1 MLTPRD
7 FHFDLP
13 PERIAQR
20 PAEPRDACRL
30 MRLQRASG
38 RIEHR
43 AFRDL
48 AGLLRPGDLLVLN
61 DTRVVPA
68 RFEARRPTGGRVE
81 GLFLRTR
88 EDGAWS
94 VLLRNAGKCRPGEQL
109 SLNATGHALVLLERE
124 QEGQWL
130 ARPEPPAGAEDLLGR
145 IGSTPLP
152 PYIRRPGGRDD
163 AEDRTRY
170 QTVYARAPGAVAAPT
185 AGLHFTPELL
195 DVLERQGVGRA
206 YVTLHVGLGT
216 FAPVKA
222 ATLAEHPMHS
232 EWYDLPAATL
242 AAVERTRRQG
252 GRVVAVG
259 TTAVRVLESAAR
271 RPGPLAPHG
280 GWTDLFLYPPAG
292 FALTDALITNFH
304 LPGSTLIM
312 LVAAFCAPGR
322 EEGRERI
329 LAAYRE
335 AIAAGYAFYSY
346 GDAMLIE

>member
-30 MRLQRASG
+30 MRLQRGAG

-81 GLFLRTR
+81 GLFLRAR
-88 EDGAWS
+88 EEGAWS
-94 VLLRNAGKCRPGEQL
+94 VLLRNAGKCRPGEKL
-109 SLNATGHALVLLERE
+109 SLNAAGHALVLVERE

-130 ARPEPPAGAEDLLGR
+130 ARPEPPAAAEGLLER

-152 PYIRRPGGRDD
+152 PYIRRPGERDD

-195 DVLERQGVGRA
+195 DGLERQGVGRA

-222 ATLAEHPMHS
+222 ATLAGHPMHS
-232 EWYDLPAATL
+232 EWYDLPADTL

-271 RPGPLAPHG
+271 RPGPLAPQS
-280 GWTDLFLYPPAG
+280 GWTDLFLYPPAD